1 MAQRYAQRAP
11 FNDWW
16 YWSEC
21 LVKRFRTLEEIY
33 RSEGE
38 MERASE
44 IGALAQRL
52 KDNCAAPVEAMR
64 KGMKTEEQKAEVKQ
78 LEEKAIY
85 VAAGLF
91 RDILYNFPFLSSAAQ
106 DFLGVRWDELTW
118 EEAPEE
124 LDELGQPINKKKKR
138 SSGDM
143 RIMEL
148 FWGPKARQD
157 EGIRSGRVEDG
168 GLPGILYNL
177 MMAEKTSSN
186 RAPTEYGKFM
196 QAAANQQFTN
206 VMQKH
211 EKRGVMVNFKP
222 PGGI

>member
-21 LVKRFRTLEEIY
+21 LVKRFRTIEDIYREEGEILRAEEIG
-33 RSEGE
+33 S
-38 MERASE
+38 MAK
-44 IGALAQRL
+44 RL
-52 KDNCAAPVEAMR
+52 KDNCMVPVEAMR
-64 KGMKTEEQKAEVKQ
+64 KGMKTPEQKAEVKQ

-91 RDILYNFPFLSSAAQ
+91 RDVLFNFPFISSAIQ
-106 DFLGVRWDELTW
+106 DFVGARWDELTW
-118 EEAPEE
+118 DEAPQE
-124 LDELGQPINKKKKR
+124 LDELGQPIVKNKKR
-138 SSGDM
+138 SAGDL
-143 RIMEL
+143 RIIEL
-148 FWGPKARQD
+148 FWGPKTRTD

-177 MMAEKTSSN
+177 MMAEKTTSN
-186 RAPTEYGKFM
+186 RSPTEYGQFM
-196 QAAANQQFTN
+196 QAAANQQFTS

-211 EKRGVMVNFKP
+211 EKRGVQVNFKP